1 MRIKKG
7 FNLRNICDERILVAE
22 GIDNIDFSEVIG
34 FNESAAYIWDSIVDK
49 DFTADDLAELM
60 AANYQVSKEDAK
72 KDTDLLLKTWK
83 EVGLVED

>member
-34 FNESAAYIWDSIVDK
+34 FNESAAYLWDSIVDK

>member
-34 FNESAAYIWDSIVDK
+34 FNESAAFLWDSIVDK